1 MRPEPHSYV
10 CGCVFTTVSYLFIY
24 SFSEPQLMLLPCEA
38 VNAFL
43 CECTNSGHK
52 LGKKIRPSM
61 SPSKDVEN
69 FDYSLGK
76 KEQE

>member
-1 MRPEPHSYV
+1 
-10 CGCVFTTVSYLFIY
+10 
-24 SFSEPQLMLLPCEA
+24 MLLPCEA

>member
-1 MRPEPHSYV
+1 
-10 CGCVFTTVSYLFIY
+10 
-24 SFSEPQLMLLPCEA
+24 MLLPCEA

-43 CECTNSGHK
+43 CECINSGHK
-52 LGKKIRPSM
+52 LGEKIHPSM

-76 KEQE
+76 EEQE